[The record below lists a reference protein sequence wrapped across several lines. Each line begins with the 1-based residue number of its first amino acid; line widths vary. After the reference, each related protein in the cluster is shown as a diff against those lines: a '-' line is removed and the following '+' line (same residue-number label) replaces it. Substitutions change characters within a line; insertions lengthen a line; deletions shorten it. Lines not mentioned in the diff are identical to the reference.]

1 MNTLAKNIL
10 TTITGVALAFLVL
23 QFIQPTL
30 VNGDSMDPYLKNGDY
45 LIMNK
50 VAYTKSDPEYG
61 DVIIFPREGHLLIKR
76 VIGKPGDKIEIRDGK
91 VYKNGEQSDF
101 VDVYTEPEMTV
112 TLKDDEYFC
121 LGDNR
126 DVSKDSRDVGVGN
139 IKKSERRGK
148 AVIRLFPRPG
158 KI

>member
-139 IKKSERRGK
+139 IKKSEIRGK